1 MSLNKLREIVK
12 DREGWNAAVHG
23 ITKNRHNL
31 ATEQQR
37 VVKHKHNKRKRR
49 RMKLKKNQWINFRRE
64 DQVMEKGKLRSGGSD
79 D

>member
-1 MSLNKLREIVK
+1 MLQSMGLQRV
-12 DREGWNAAVHG
+12 GY
-23 ITKNRHNL
+23 NL
-31 ATEQQR
+31 LTEQQR